1 MAIRSLHKQ
10 KCFITG
16 AASGIGKAT
25 AIQAAHE
32 GARLFLTD
40 INEVALAR
48 VVKNITNSGGIVEF
62 HRAADIADY
71 QTVTHMAEDIHAEF
85 GAMNIIMNIAGI
97 STWGGIEQLENK
109 HWRDCIEVNLMGPIQ
124 VMENFIP
131 AMMQAGEGGHVVNVS
146 SAAGLFGLPLHAP
159 YSASKFGLR
168 GVSEVLRFDLA
179 KQGINFSLVC
189 PGGVNTGLVDTINI
203 VGVDNSNPKLKKY
216 TKLFQR
222 HAVTPEKAAAAII
235 KGIKK
240 NRYMVYTSLDIA
252 VGHWFQRVFPFSYNI
267 FMRIANGY
275 FQKVIR
281 GLQKQ

>member
-1 MAIRSLHKQ
+1 MAIRSLRDKQ
-10 KCFITG
+10 CFITG

-25 AIQAAHE
+25 AMQAARE
-32 GARLFLTD
+32 GAMLFLTD

-48 VVKNITNSGGIVEF
+48 VVKNIVDDGGVVRF
-62 HRAADIADY
+62 HRAVNIAEHEAVATLAADI
-71 QTVTHMAEDIHAEF
+71 QAEY
-85 GAMNIIMNIAGI
+85 GAMDIIMNIAGI
-97 STWGGIEQLENK
+97 STWGSIEQLEHK

-124 VMENFIP
+124 VMQQFIP
-131 AMMQAGEGGHVVNVS
+131 AMIQAGQGGHVVNVS

-189 PGGVNTGLVDTINI
+189 PGGVNTGLVNTINI
-203 VGVDNSNPKLKKY
+203 VGVDNNSPKLKKY

-240 NRYMVYTSLDIA
+240 NKYMVYTSWDIA
-252 VGHWFQRVFPFSYNI
+252 VGHWFQRVFPFTYNI

-281 GLQKQ
+281 GLQE